1 MDKFLQ
7 SSLKLQVSEEGR
19 GDTHTHT
26 HSALHIGVRMEERF
40 LLEGFLLLAW
50 GMTKEMCFEGLNTHT
65 NAHLLLHYTQLAY

>member
-40 LLEGFLLLAW
+40 LLEGFLLLA
-50 GMTKEMCFEGLNTHT
+50 
-65 NAHLLLHYTQLAY
+65 